1 MQDDQLKRL
10 ERENARLRARVAE
23 LEATVVPKELQRLA
37 EQIPDNIMV
46 LDRDERIRYINWT
59 VPDLTVEQV
68 IGTEPYDYVPDE
80 HKDSLRASYRSV
92 LETGEPSRVETRY
105 AAEDGSQSAWETRA
119 VPLRHGGEIDGIV
132 IVSTNISERDA
143 AAAKLRQSQ
152 KMELVGQLAGG
163 IAHDFNNLLLAVL
176 LNNEL
181 AARAAE
187 DPLVTERLDESK
199 MAIERA
205 VELTRQLLTFG
216 RRQPVRFENL
226 DLNVLVC
233 NMIKILSRT
242 LPETIALRFE
252 PTDDAAIVR
261 ADCGQIEQ
269 ILLNLCINARDAIDK
284 TGTIRIATARMA
296 RNDGDGDR
304 TEIRLSITDDGK
316 GMAPE
321 VRDRV
326 FEPFFTTKGPGQGT
340 GLGLAM
346 VYGIVE
352 KHGGSIAVES
362 QPDQGTAFHV
372 QFPAAQGKV
381 APVVQTPAGAMVAG
395 RGRGETILVA
405 EDAAHVQRVVVQLLE
420 DSGYRVVTASD
431 GGEAV
436 VRVRELGDRIALA
449 LLDVVMPVMSGP
461 EVAAQIRERHPAI
474 RVLFTSGYSDDAV
487 TGAVDASAI
496 LRKPYEPT
504 RLLRRIRDEL
514 DGGAG
519 ESRG

>member
-1 MQDDQLKRL
+1 
-10 ERENARLRARVAE
+10 
-23 LEATVVPKELQRLA
+23 
-37 EQIPDNIMV
+37 MV

-80 HKDSLRASYRSV
+80 HKASLRASYRSV

-321 VRDRV
+321 GSRWCTASWKNTAARS
-326 FEPFFTTKGPGQGT
+326 PSRASRTRAPRFTSSFPPPRAKSPLWSKPPPARWSPGAAAARRSSWPRTRRTCSASSCSCSKTAATGWSPPATAARPSSACASSAT
-340 GLGLAM
+340 GLP
-346 VYGIVE
+346 
-352 KHGGSIAVES
+352 SRCS
-362 QPDQGTAFHV
+362 
-372 QFPAAQGKV
+372 
-381 APVVQTPAGAMVAG
+381 
-395 RGRGETILVA
+395 
-405 EDAAHVQRVVVQLLE
+405 
-420 DSGYRVVTASD
+420 
-431 GGEAV
+431 
-436 VRVRELGDRIALA
+436 
-449 LLDVVMPVMSGP
+449 
-461 EVAAQIRERHPAI
+461 
-474 RVLFTSGYSDDAV
+474 TS
-487 TGAVDASAI
+487 
-496 LRKPYEPT
+496 
-504 RLLRRIRDEL
+504 
-514 DGGAG
+514 
-519 ESRG
+519 